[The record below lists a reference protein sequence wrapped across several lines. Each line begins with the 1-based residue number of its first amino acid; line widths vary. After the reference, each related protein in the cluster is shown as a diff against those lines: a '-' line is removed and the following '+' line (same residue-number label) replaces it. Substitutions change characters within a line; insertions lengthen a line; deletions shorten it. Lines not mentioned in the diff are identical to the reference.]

1 MTLGINKNGVSSSN
15 LAGGESGTEAYGLER
30 TVSNTGSVLSDTS
43 SLTSTSTVWRI
54 QERVPSAPEELAT
67 GIVPPEKLRLPVG
80 EPQGGKHRK
89 STSRRAQGNSRH
101 MSRDNQQRGG
111 EAPSSRASQSEAGSF
126 SSRGSSP
133 SGSMSAWSCCPSPRS
148 PNNMAF
154 CHKPPPS
161 FVPRIKLEALK
172 RQGSVESSSSLSSSK
187 LGDHDSGAPKLS
199 IWI

>member
-1 MTLGINKNGVSSSN
+1 
-15 LAGGESGTEAYGLER
+15 
-30 TVSNTGSVLSDTS
+30 
-43 SLTSTSTVWRI
+43 
-54 QERVPSAPEELAT
+54 
-67 GIVPPEKLRLPVG
+67 
-80 EPQGGKHRK
+80 
-89 STSRRAQGNSRH
+89 

-187 LGDHDSGAPKLS
+187 LGDHDSGAPKIEHLDIAGRHALEYPVAAS
-199 IWI
+199 SPAGSLNGDLAPLQPSQGTAQPVELPSPRSAF